1 MAIYTFGSG
10 TLWGTR
16 TDIANATPIKFGALH
31 DVSLDFSAIS
41 KHLFGQYQ
49 FPLAVARGTGKI
61 TGKCKFAQVQGRAF
75 ADLFFGSTLSSGQTT
90 TANAEAWA
98 VPSSSPYTATVNN
111 AASFVQDLGVIYA
124 ATGLALVKV
133 ASAPT
138 QGQYAVSAVGV
149 YTFNAA
155 DQGAAVLISYSY
167 TVAGTGQKFT
177 VTNQLLGTNPVFSVA
192 LETLYNAPG
201 GLKKAVLTLNACV
214 SNKLTFATKQEDFA
228 LPEMDFEAFADSAG
242 NVFTWS
248 FSEAS

>member
-1 MAIYTFGSG
+1 
-10 TLWGTR
+10 
-16 TDIANATPIKFGALH
+16 
-31 DVSLDFSAIS
+31 
-41 KHLFGQYQ
+41 
-49 FPLAVARGTGKI
+49 
-61 TGKCKFAQVQGRAF
+61 
-75 ADLFFGSTLSSGQTT
+75 
-90 TANAEAWA
+90 